1 MSKKNY
7 IEHEERVKI
16 IDGILENSHSWQW
29 LVDYIEDNFDL
40 CDITSWQEF
49 LSMTNRL
56 RDVYSFLIRIIN
68 NTDSV
73 GEISSAVLADLFSVA
88 KYYLGKSPSEDKSP
102 ILLSEFGKILYLVVF
117 ITKHENAE
125 NNTSYLYDFG
135 IFTQQNYWQLVSI
148 NSLLENREEI
158 NELIKE
164 ITVLNWKDRAT
175 IFEDNLNKKEFSYSD
190 NFFDKY
196 GEYLLNVNA
205 FSFQVI
211 ESDCLTWQEKYLLDM
226 VKVSIQSHTFH
237 PLFTNGTIETPDRKN
252 WSIQVINKML
262 AFFHN
267 PIASFVIESIKYV
280 IYKETPSVNVREEHC
295 RLLLSSL
302 QKGEDIVHT
311 FSFSII
317 SSLFAESA
325 MKDLAHNTY
334 YKNMLIALQ
343 SYSSPEVLMVL
354 SDNNIPISK
363 TQRSILKEYAESYYK
378 RVEAV
383 SSANDFLSFI
393 KDRVGIHYITNEQ
406 FNKIQIKFSQII
418 TITHDIIIASLF
430 YEYMLFLFDVNSK
443 GVNIDKSS
451 VCHAIIHTQELW
463 EKEFYHEQSH
473 NMQEICSKLS
483 IPTVQV
489 DTFVQA
495 TVKNPFVFASACML
509 TNPSALFDAMKD
521 VSEHPLIYMVTRM
534 RLTPTF
540 PEKDVINIER
550 HEIDQLL
557 LQQIDNIK
565 KNKGYKLLNIM
576 DSNIYLSAVHEK
588 RKNLIRL
595 AASMIRDLKP
605 IYEKV
610 SSICE
615 YPLLDYDSEIK
626 LAHVV
631 QLFPYLELQ
640 MRKLAKL
647 TGFVPFKEQERD
659 FLSYKDPSSI
669 LREIIEYVYK
679 ETDSFENIPDLL
691 LIYHSLYNSN
701 SLNIRNDC
709 IHARQ
714 YLHGDSLMLALKI
727 SLLSILMLNKRIESL
742 TEKKMDTE

>member
-7 IEHEERVKI
+7 IEHEVRVKI
-16 IDGILENSHSWQW
+16 IDSILENNRSWQW

-49 LSMTNRL
+49 LSMANRL
-56 RDVYSFLIRIIN
+56 RDVYSFLIRIIT
-68 NTDSV
+68 NTNSI
-73 GEISSAVLADLFSVA
+73 GEISSAVLADLFSIA
-88 KYYLGKSPSEDKSP
+88 KYYLGKNHSEDKNP
-102 ILLSEFGKILYLVVF
+102 ILLSEFGKILYIVVY
-117 ITKHENAE
+117 ITKYENAE

-135 IFTQQNYWQLVSI
+135 LFTQQNYWQLVSI

-158 NELIKE
+158 NELIE
-164 ITVLNWKDRAT
+164 GITILNWKDRAKV
-175 IFEDNLNKKEFSYSD
+175 FEDNLDKKEFSYSD
-190 NFFDKY
+190 NFFEKY
-196 GEYLLNVNA
+196 GEDLLSVNA

-226 VKVSIQSHTFH
+226 VKVSIQSHMFH

-252 WSIQVINKML
+252 WSIQVMNNML

-267 PIASFVIESIKYV
+267 PIASFVIESIRYV
-280 IYKETPSVNVREEHC
+280 IYKEIPSVSVREEHC
-295 RLLLSSL
+295 RLLLSCM
-302 QKGEDIVHT
+302 QKGEDIVQT
-311 FSFSII
+311 SSFSII

-334 YKNMLIALQ
+334 YKNMLISLQ
-343 SYSSPEVLMVL
+343 SYTSPEVLMVL

-363 TQRSILKEYAESYYK
+363 TQLSILKEYVKNYFK
-378 RVEAV
+378 RVETV
-383 SSANDFLSFI
+383 SSVNDFLSFI

-406 FNKIQIKFSQII
+406 FDNIQIKFSQVI

-430 YEYMLFLFDVNSK
+430 YEYMLFLFDINSK

-451 VCHAIIHTQELW
+451 VSLAIIHTQELW
-463 EKEFYHEQSH
+463 EKEFYHEQSL

-495 TVKNPFVFASACML
+495 TEKNPIVFASACMF
-509 TNPSALFDAMKD
+509 TKPSALFDAMKE
-521 VSEHPLIYMVTRM
+521 VSEHPMIYMVTRM
-534 RLTPTF
+534 RLTPIF
-540 PEKDVINIER
+540 PEKDVISIER
-550 HEIDQLL
+550 HEIDKLL
-557 LQQIDNIK
+557 LQQIEKIK
-565 KNKGYKLLNIM
+565 ENQGYKLLNVM
-576 DSNIYLSAVHEK
+576 DSDIYLSAVHEK
-588 RKNLIRL
+588 NDNLIRL
-595 AASMIRDLKP
+595 VASMIRDIQP

-615 YPLLDYDSEIK
+615 YSLLDYDSEIK

-647 TGFVPFKEQERD
+647 TGFVPFKEQERE

-679 ETDSFENIPDLL
+679 ETDSL
-691 LIYHSLYNSN
+691 
-701 SLNIRNDC
+701 
-709 IHARQ
+709 
-714 YLHGDSLMLALKI
+714 
-727 SLLSILMLNKRIESL
+727 
-742 TEKKMDTE
+742 

>member
-1 MSKKNY
+1 MGKKNY
-7 IEHEERVKI
+7 IEHEVRVKI
-16 IDGILENSHSWQW
+16 IDGILENNLSWQW
-29 LVDYIEDNFDL
+29 LVNYIEENFDL

-56 RDVYSFLIRIIN
+56 RDLYSFFIRIIT
-68 NTDSV
+68 NTDSI
-73 GEISSAVLADLFSVA
+73 GEFSSAILADLFSVA
-88 KYYLGKSPSEDKSP
+88 KYYLGKEPLEDKHP

-117 ITKHENAE
+117 ITKYENAE

-135 IFTQQNYWQLVSI
+135 LFTQQNYWQLVSI

-158 NELIKE
+158 NDLITGV
-164 ITVLNWKDRAT
+164 TVSNWKDRAKV
-175 IFEDNLNKKEFSYSD
+175 FDDNLDKKEFSYSD
-190 NFFDKY
+190 NFFEIH
-196 GEYLLNVNA
+196 GEDLLNVDA

-211 ESDCLTWQEKYLLDM
+211 ESDCLTWQERYLLDM
-226 VKVSIQSHTFH
+226 VKVSIQSHKFH
-237 PLFTNGTIETPDRKN
+237 PLYTNGTIETPDRKN

-262 AFFHN
+262 DFFHN

-280 IYKETPSVNVREEHC
+280 IYKEVPSVNVREEHC
-295 RLLLSSL
+295 RLLLSCM
-302 QKGEDIVHT
+302 QRGEDIVRT
-311 FSFSII
+311 SSFSII

-325 MKDLAHNTY
+325 MKDLVHNTY

-343 SYSSPEVLMVL
+343 SYTSPEVLMIL
-354 SDNNIPISK
+354 RDNNIPISK

-378 RVEAV
+378 RVETV
-383 SSANDFLSFI
+383 SSANEFLAFI
-393 KDRVGIHYITNEQ
+393 KDRTGIHYITNEQ
-406 FNKIQIKFSQII
+406 FNKIQIKFLQII
-418 TITHDIIIASLF
+418 TITHNIIISSLF
-430 YEYMLFLFDVNSK
+430 YEYMLFLFDTNSK
-443 GVNIDKSS
+443 AVNIDKSS

-463 EKEFYHEQSH
+463 ESDFYHEQSQ

-483 IPTVQV
+483 IPTIQV
-489 DTFVQA
+489 DTFAQA
-495 TVKNPFVFASACML
+495 TVKNPIVFASACMQ
-509 TNPSALFDAMKD
+509 TKPSALLDTMKE
-521 VSEHPLIYMVTRM
+521 VSENPMIYMVTRM
-534 RLTPTF
+534 RITPTF
-540 PEKDVINIER
+540 PEKEGISIER

-557 LQQIDNIK
+557 LQQIDKIK
-565 KNKGYKLLNIM
+565 ENQGYKLLNVM

-588 RKNLIRL
+588 NENLIRL
-595 AASMIRDLKP
+595 AASMIRDLQP

-615 YPLLDYDSEIK
+615 YSLLDYDSEIK

-631 QLFPYLELQ
+631 QLFPYIELQ

-647 TGFVPFKEQERD
+647 TGFVPFKEQERE

-679 ETDSFENIPDLL
+679 ETESFENIPDVIF
-691 LIYHSLYNSN
+691 IYHSLYNSN
-701 SLNIRNDC
+701 SLNIRNNC

-727 SLLSILMLNKRIESL
+727 SLLSS
-742 TEKKMDTE
+742 